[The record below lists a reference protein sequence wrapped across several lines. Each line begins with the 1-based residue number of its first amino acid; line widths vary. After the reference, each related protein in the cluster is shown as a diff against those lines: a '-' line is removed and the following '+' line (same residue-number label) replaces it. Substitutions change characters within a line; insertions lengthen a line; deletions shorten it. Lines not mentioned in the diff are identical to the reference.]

1 MLIRKEKSTH
11 SELHPAWITVN
22 KATDTVGK
30 SCDFMQLPLPGRKN
44 ILYGIPFSGRIRKQI
59 NYKFIHKIVVEK
71 SPKKFKGFC
80 IMNFCQI
87 GKRSVFV
94 VFLAEQIQNGVR

>member
-1 MLIRKEKSTH
+1 MPVAYSQGFYDGFSLCILVFFMLIRKEKSTH

-22 KATDTVGK
+22 KAADTVGK

-59 NYKFIHKIVVEK
+59 NDEFIHKVVVE
-71 SPKKFKGFC
+71 
-80 IMNFCQI
+80 
-87 GKRSVFV
+87 
-94 VFLAEQIQNGVR
+94 